1 MAVSARTKR
10 SLDSDEH
17 AHPSKL
23 LRDDSNGDVG
33 AAAAAASTIAR
44 ADMSDAAGA
53 AVADPT
59 DADGASPTSPSVFHT
74 HRQVRDLDND
84 DDDSVSVT
92 NLDDDVS
99 FHSRANGDAS
109 V

>member
-10 SLDSDEH
+10 GLDSDEH

-33 AAAAAASTIAR
+33 AAAAASTIVR

-74 HRQVRDLDND
+74 HRQVCDLDND